1 MDVLSNY
8 GGMKNSVRTRIE
20 DQARRMGA
28 SRAAIF
34 KWRQRGIPAEW
45 KLKLAVGPDATI
57 SVTELNE
64 YEKSLAATSPQSD
77 EAA

>member
-1 MDVLSNY
+1 MSNSIR
-8 GGMKNSVRTRIE
+8 KRIE
-20 DQARRMGA
+20 AEAQRLGA

-45 KLKLAVGPDATI
+45 KLKLAVGPDAIIT
-57 SVTELNE
+57 VCELNE
-64 YEKSLAATSPQSD
+64 YEKSDIASAPQSN

>member
-1 MDVLSNY
+1 MTQSI
-8 GGMKNSVRTRIE
+8 RTRIE
-20 DQARRMGA
+20 TEAQRLGA

-45 KLKLAVGPDATI
+45 KLKLALGPNAAI
-57 SVTELNE
+57 SVSELDQ
-64 YEKSLAATSPQSD
+64 YEQLTNSNHPQSD

>member
-1 MDVLSNY
+1 MT
-8 GGMKNSVRTRIE
+8 NSIRQRVEAAAQRL
-20 DQARRMGA
+20 GA

-45 KLKLAVGPDATI
+45 KLKLAVGPDAI
-57 SVTELNE
+57 VTVSELNE
-64 YEKSLAATSPQSD
+64 YEQPTPAPSHKPD